1 MELSRRALL
10 GNSAVIATMAM
21 LGLRPEQALSAEN
34 GVLKIATWND
44 INVLD
49 PGYMALDIEGSV
61 LFSTMPSLARLKLD
75 DKGTWGWVPSECV
88 EKIEQVDDLHIDF
101 TLKQGLMWSDD
112 AGELTAE
119 DVKFTFERYP
129 KTDWA
134 TRWETLDHV
143 EVKDKYNG
151 TIVLKKPFVAIWMMS
166 IGFDSGFILP
176 KSKVEAMPDQK
187 FTTPLPAQLG
197 PYLLA
202 EWTPAEKIVL
212 KANPNWHGTK
222 PAFQEVHYIHVGDE
236 KASELALQAKEVD
249 AAYLRPETAAAF
261 ATSPYP
267 DTDLLTIKGLW
278 YQWMGMNT
286 DHPKLKDV
294 RVRKAI
300 QRAVDVEAVIAASY
314 SGTSPAGTGIVPP
327 GILGHREKAGY
338 SYNPDEAR
346 ALLKE
351 AGVSDLSLILRYD
364 SSSGVDATSAQII
377 QANLADVGVKVEL
390 TPTDSGPYWE
400 LGQESKGDQ
409 WKDHQMIIMAF
420 RTGPEPADAMQWFTK
435 SQIGVWN
442 WERWSDPEFEDL
454 WQKALSEKDIEKR
467 GAMYVRMQEIMEN
480 TGAYVW
486 ITFPAAFIGCH
497 KGIKPGYFPGG
508 GWLPAE
514 FQTA

>member
-1 MELSRRALL
+1 MELSRRTLL
-10 GNSAVIATMAM
+10 GNSAVLATMAM
-21 LGLRPEQALSAEN
+21 LGLRPDRALSAEN
-34 GVLKIATWND
+34 GVLKIATYND
-44 INVLD
+44 INTLD

-61 LFSTMPSLARLKLD
+61 LFATMPSLARLKLD
-75 DKGTWGWVPSECV
+75 ERGTWGWVPSEYV
-88 EKIEQVDDLHIDF
+88 EKVEQIDDLHIDF
-101 TLKQGLMWSDD
+101 TLKKGLMWSDD

-129 KTDWA
+129 KTDWS

-187 FTTPLPAQLG
+187 YTTPLPAQLG

-212 KANPNWHGTK
+212 KANPNWQGTK
-222 PAFQEVHYIHVGDE
+222 PVFQEVHYIHVGDE
-236 KASELALQAKEVD
+236 KAAELALQANEVD

-267 DTDLLTIKGLW
+267 DTDLVTIKGLW

-286 DHPKLKDV
+286 DYPKLKDV

-338 SYNPDEAR
+338 SHNPGEAK
-346 ALLKE
+346 ALLAE
-351 AGVSDLSLILRYD
+351 AGVTDLSLKLRYD
-364 SSSGVDATSAQII
+364 ASSSVDATTAQVI
-377 QANLADVGVKVEL
+377 QANLADVGITIEL
-390 TPTDSGPYWE
+390 VPTESGPYWE

-409 WKDHQMIIMAF
+409 WKDHQLIIMAF

-435 SQIGVWN
+435 SQIGIWN

-454 WQKALSEKDIEKR
+454 WQKALSEKDVEKR
-467 GAMYVRMQEIMEN
+467 GAMYVRMQDIMEN

-486 ITFPAAFIGCH
+486 ITFPASFIGCR
-497 KGIKPGYFPGG
+497 KGITAGYFPGG
-508 GWLPAE
+508 GWLPQE
-514 FQTA
+514 FKTA